1 MKTAASTTRTRAVRA
16 RRRDGAGRG
25 RGCGSRGGRRHGA
38 NLQARGAAP
47 PRRGSGAHVVVPA
60 WHALPMPIYDY
71 RCRDCDERFEELARN
86 PDVAVACPSCG
97 AAEAERLLSVFA
109 GVGGSSRASAAPDM
123 SRMPN
128 FGTGGCG
135 PGCGCHH

>member
-1 MKTAASTTRTRAVRA
+1 MRFELLGVRVRVELESEADRAKPDRRVLGDAEGAPKIEVPLSVHDRSAQGDADCGRDRLHRHARAS
-16 RRRDGAGRG
+16 
-25 RGCGSRGGRRHGA
+25 
-38 NLQARGAAP
+38 
-47 PRRGSGAHVVVPA
+47 
-60 WHALPMPIYDY
+60 
-71 RCRDCDERFEELARN
+71 DERFEELARN

>member
-1 MKTAASTTRTRAVRA
+1 
-16 RRRDGAGRG
+16 
-25 RGCGSRGGRRHGA
+25 
-38 NLQARGAAP
+38 
-47 PRRGSGAHVVVPA
+47 
-60 WHALPMPIYDY
+60 MPIYDY

-109 GVGGSSRASAAPDM
+109 GVGGSSRASEAPAW
-123 SRMPN
+123 STPPN